1 VAEPSDA
8 RGGGLPEALRTAV
21 ERTLAAT
28 ASSAA
33 TTRERAQEL
42 VGDVGAGAGA
52 PLRERAGEL
61 LDEVARLGQ
70 EAGQRIARRGK
81 EAREAVGLAGSGEIA
96 RIEARVQALEARVN
110 ELERRGAERGAQ
122 VANPE
127 VEG

>member
-1 VAEPSDA
+1 VSDQQA
-8 RGGGLPEALRTAV
+8 GERSGVPDGLRAAV

-42 VGDVGAGAGA
+42 VGDVPPLRPA

-70 EAGQRIARRGK
+70 EAGQRIARGGK
-81 EAREAVGLAGSGEIA
+81 EAREAVGLARRGEIE
-96 RIEARVQALEARVN
+96 R
-110 ELERRGAERGAQ
+110 LERRLAALERRVASLERPAPR
-122 VANPE
+122 ANPE